1 MPARSVSAASFV
13 DHNEVGSMDPV
24 HTALLKEIRRR
35 LAAAKDD
42 PNITNSDG
50 SNYWGPYVTRAIDQR
65 EHDGPALVT
74 YIKGVLRKPGE
85 SEGWNA
91 MLEADRLDISFE
103 DMVLNAEEPIRGLFD
118 DEDRQIA
125 AQLLGRQEGEIER
138 RRDAIEAQ
146 EVERDRRIVADVG
159 ARRRAAGKPWTEEME
174 ARMLAERAE
183 RRRGSK

>member
-1 MPARSVSAASFV
+1 
-13 DHNEVGSMDPV
+13 MDPA

-65 EHDGPALVT
+65 ENDGPALVT

-125 AQLLGRQEGEIER
+125 AQLLGQQEGEIER

-146 EVERDRRIVADVG
+146 EVERDHRIAADVG
-159 ARRRAAGKPWTEEME
+159 ARRRAAGKPWTEKME